1 MIFVVHQHH
10 PHSSR
15 MRSSHPV
22 TRLFP
27 SSILSRLDTADNSYN
42 RHISIKKAPN
52 LIYRV
57 ILIKFTF
64 HDTPQLSVTYYNY
77 FLLFL
82 QSHIFKKVTAFQ
94 PSPCK
99 YAILFDSILFFQ
111 FLYLIMRYTCII
123 C

>member
-52 LIYRV
+52 LI
-57 ILIKFTF
+57 
-64 HDTPQLSVTYYNY
+64 
-77 FLLFL
+77 
-82 QSHIFKKVTAFQ
+82 
-94 PSPCK
+94 
-99 YAILFDSILFFQ
+99 
-111 FLYLIMRYTCII
+111 
-123 C
+123 